1 MKNEWKIVYTK
12 QAIKDKNIVFNSGL
26 KDKIN
31 FLLSILGKDP
41 YTTYPPYEK
50 LIGELTGAYSRRINH
65 QHRLVYAI
73 YKEEK
78 TIKIISLWEHYS

>member
-12 QAIKDKNIVFNSGL
+12 QALKDKNIAFNSGL

-31 FLLSILGKDP
+31 SLLSILRKDP

-78 TIKIISLWEHYS
+78 TIKIISL